1 MKDANSKPTES
12 QRPDSGAAGRK
23 EFTNGTNEADKKH
36 ALVVKLFSMLQA
48 PAASVVVP
56 TFGERNP

>member
-1 MKDANSKPTES
+1 MKDANSKQIDS
-12 QRPDSGAAGRK
+12 QRPESSAAGRK
-23 EFTNGTNEADKKH
+23 DFTNGANEADKKH